1 MGGFWDDF
9 GVRIIT
15 TILITPIAVLLWKLC
30 EELWHRW
37 YNRWL
42 RKLAER
48 HAAAHGGVKQV
59 ALALSV
65 GDDILES
72 VRGHL
77 AGRGLLGAG
86 ADMPILSVHQ
96 REGFG
101 PSEGQ
106 WYSYLERVKAE
117 VRRVRSE
124 GFVRVQVYARLPVAL
139 ALMVGATLTNGPEA
153 VIYHF
158 NAGRYD
164 EIGRVTF
171 ETTKL

>member
-1 MGGFWDDF
+1 MGRFWDDF
-9 GVRIIT
+9 LARVAI
-15 TILITPIAVLLWKLC
+15 TILITPIAVGLWKLC
-30 EELWHRW
+30 EEVWHRR

-42 RKLAER
+42 RKLAEK

-65 GDDILES
+65 GDDIAES

-77 AGRGLLGAG
+77 KDCGLLASGVEI
-86 ADMPILSVHQ
+86 PLLSIHQ

-101 PSEGQ
+101 PSDGQ
-106 WYSYLERVKAE
+106 WYAYLERVKTE
-117 VRRVRSE
+117 IRKIRSE
-124 GFVRVQVYARLPVAL
+124 GFVRVHVYTRLPVAL